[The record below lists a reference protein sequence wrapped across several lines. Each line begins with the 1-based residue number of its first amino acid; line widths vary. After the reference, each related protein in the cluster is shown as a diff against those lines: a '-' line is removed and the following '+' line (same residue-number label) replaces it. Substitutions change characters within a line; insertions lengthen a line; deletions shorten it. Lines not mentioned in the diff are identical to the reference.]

1 MTLVSILALA
11 GAMFL
16 LAATPGPGV
25 FATVARSLASG
36 FGHATVVVAGIVT
49 GDLVFLLL
57 AIYGLASFAELLG
70 DFFLFVKIAGGLYL
84 VWLGVRI
91 WNSKPEAVEIHG
103 VRELSWKQ
111 NFLSGLV
118 ITLGNPKVILFYLG
132 FLPTFLDLAKLSTG
146 DVAIVATVVSVVLG
160 SVMLVYAWS
169 AARARELFRS
179 SRAKRIMNRKAG
191 SVMMA
196 TGSVLII
203 KS

>member
-25 FATVARSLASG
+25 FVTVARSLASG
-36 FGHATVVVAGIVT
+36 FGHAAVVVAGIVT

-91 WNSKPEAVEIHG
+91 WNSKPKAIEVHG

-132 FLPTFLDLAKLSTG
+132 FLPTFLDLTTLSTG
-146 DVAIVATVVSVVLG
+146 DVVIVATVVSLVLA

-169 AARARELFRS
+169 AARARELLRS
-179 SRAKRIMNRKAG
+179 SRAKRIMNRSAG
-191 SVMMA
+191 GVMLA

>member
-1 MTLVSILALA
+1 MTLISMLALA

-25 FATVARSLASG
+25 FATVARSMASG
-36 FGHATVVVAGIVT
+36 FGHAAVVVAGIVT
-49 GDLVFLLL
+49 GDLIFLLL
-57 AIYGLASFAELLG
+57 AIFGLASFATLLG
-70 DFFLFVKIAGGLYL
+70 DLFLLVKIAGGLYL
-84 VWLGVRI
+84 IWLGFRI
-91 WNSKPEAVEIHG
+91 WSSKPDAVEIHG

-132 FLPTFLDLAKLSTG
+132 FLPTFLDLATLSTG
-146 DVAIVATVVSVVLG
+146 EVAIVAAVVSVVLG
-160 SVMLVYAWS
+160 SVMLFYAWS
-169 AARARELFRS
+169 AARAREFFRS
-179 SRAKRIMNRKAG
+179 SRAKRIMNRTAG
-191 SVMMA
+191 GVMMA

>member
-1 MTLVSILALA
+1 MTLISMLALA

-25 FATVARSLASG
+25 FATVARSMASG
-36 FGHATVVVAGIVT
+36 FGHAAVVVAGIVT
-49 GDLVFLLL
+49 GDLIFLLL
-57 AIYGLASFAELLG
+57 AIFGLASVATLLG
-70 DFFLFVKIAGGLYL
+70 DLFLLVKIAGGLYL
-84 VWLGVRI
+84 IWLGLRI
-91 WNSKPEAVEIHG
+91 WNSKPGAVEIHG

-132 FLPTFLDLAKLSTG
+132 FLPTFLDLATLSAG
-146 DVAIVATVVSVVLG
+146 EVAIVAAIVSVVLG
-160 SVMLVYAWS
+160 SVMLFYAWS

-179 SRAKRIMNRKAG
+179 SRAKRIMNRTAG
-191 SVMMA
+191 GVMMA
-196 TGSVLII
+196 AGIVLII

>member
-70 DFFLFVKIAGGLYL
+70 DFFLFICQPIFHIVGQFIDL
-84 VWLGVRI
+84 
-91 WNSKPEAVEIHG
+91 SK
-103 VRELSWKQ
+103 R
-111 NFLSGLV
+111 FF
-118 ITLGNPKVILFYLG
+118 ILFSR
-132 FLPTFLDLAKLSTG
+132 DSKANIKLRFCRSTLYNH
-146 DVAIVATVVSVVLG
+146 INNN
-160 SVMLVYAWS
+160 
-169 AARARELFRS
+169 
-179 SRAKRIMNRKAG
+179 I
-191 SVMMA
+191 
-196 TGSVLII
+196 
-203 KS
+203 

>member
-1 MTLVSILALA
+1 MTLFSMLALA

-36 FGHATVVVAGIVT
+36 FGHAAVVVAGIVT

-57 AIYGLASFAELLG
+57 AIFGLASFAELLG
-70 DFFLFVKIAGGLYL
+70 DFFLLVKVAGGLYL
-84 VWLGVRI
+84 LWLGYRI
-91 WNSKPEAVEIHG
+91 WNRVPGTVEISG
-103 VRELSWKQ
+103 VRELSWRQ
-111 NFLSGLV
+111 NYVSGLV

-132 FLPTFLDLAKLSTG
+132 FLPTFLDLQSLASV
-146 DVAIVATVVSVVLG
+146 DIAIVAMVVSLVLG
-160 SVMLVYAWS
+160 GVMLGYAWS

-179 SRAKRIMNRKAG
+179 EKAERTMNRFAG
-191 SVMMA
+191 GVMMT
-196 TGSVLII
+196 TGGVLIL

>member
-1 MTLVSILALA
+1 MTLISMLALA

-25 FATVARSLASG
+25 FATVARSMASG
-36 FGHATVVVAGIVT
+36 FGHAAVVVAGIVT
-49 GDLVFLLL
+49 GDLIFLLL
-57 AIYGLASFAELLG
+57 AIFGLASVATLLG
-70 DFFLFVKIAGGLYL
+70 DLFLLVKIAGGLYL
-84 VWLGVRI
+84 IWLGLRI
-91 WNSKPEAVEIHG
+91 WNSKPGAVEIHG

-132 FLPTFLDLAKLSTG
+132 FLPTFLDLATLSAG
-146 DVAIVATVVSVVLG
+146 EVAIVAASVSVVLG
-160 SVMLVYAWS
+160 SVMLFYAWS

-179 SRAKRIMNRKAG
+179 SRAKRIMNRTAG
-191 SVMMA
+191 GVMMA
-196 TGSVLII
+196 AGIVLII

>member
-1 MTLVSILALA
+1 MTLISMLALA

-25 FATVARSLASG
+25 FATVARSMASG
-36 FGHATVVVAGIVT
+36 FGHAAVVVAGIVT
-49 GDLVFLLL
+49 GDLIFLLL
-57 AIYGLASFAELLG
+57 AIFGLASVATLLG
-70 DFFLFVKIAGGLYL
+70 DLFLLVKIAGGLYL
-84 VWLGVRI
+84 IWLGLRI
-91 WNSKPEAVEIHG
+91 WNSKPGVVEIHG

-132 FLPTFLDLAKLSTG
+132 FLPTFLDLATMSAG
-146 DVAIVATVVSVVLG
+146 EVAIVAAIVSVVLG

-179 SRAKRIMNRKAG
+179 SRAKRIMNRTAG
-191 SVMMA
+191 GVMMA
-196 TGSVLII
+196 AGIVLII